1 MRPPVLFPLFAPTT
15 SIPGI
20 GPRLAALIG
29 RVAGAKLADLLWQ
42 LPTGL
47 TDWRDIKKLSEAQPG
62 ERAMFR
68 LQIVEH
74 QAPRNPKSPYKILA
88 SDSSG
93 FIELT
98 FFRPHKDYL
107 DKTFPKG
114 ETRLIGGRLDLYKDR
129 PSMPHP
135 ERVFTEAEAA
145 AGRMIDV
152 VYPLTEGLMPK
163 VMAKAAAHAVSKAPD
178 LPEWQDDAW
187 RRKHQWPSW
196 QAALRLAH
204 YPTTPGD
211 LDATHPARMRLAYD
225 EILANQL
232 SLSLVRER
240 MKAVTGRKVDTGGA
254 LRAKALAALPFALTA
269 GQQAAVTE
277 LDADLASGERML
289 RLLQGDVGSGKTAVA
304 FLAMTGIWA
313 SGGQTALMAP
323 TEVLARQH
331 AATLSAWAGKSGVR
345 MALLTGRDKGSAR
358 DALTD
363 AVAQGRIDLL
373 VGTHA
378 LISDDVAFKDL
389 GLVVID
395 EQHRFGVQQR
405 MALGAKAQRP
415 PHVIVMT
422 ATPIPRSLALAQFGD
437 MDMTRIMGKPPGRQA
452 IETKALPLSRIDEVI
467 SGVGR
472 AMDRG
477 ERVYWVCPLVEENEE
492 IDAKAAEARFA
503 ELREIW
509 GGRVGLMHGRMKAA
523 EKDRAISDFKAGV
536 TSVLVATTVIE
547 VGVDVPQATIMVVE
561 HAERFGLAQLHQLRG
576 RVGRGKAASA
586 CILLYQSPLGETARA
601 RINTLRDTEDGFVI
615 AEKDLE
621 LRGAG
626 ELLGQRQSGQAMF
639 RMASLEAHGDF
650 LAVAHDDARLIL
662 ARDPEL
668 KTPRGEALRTLLYLF
683 ERDEAVKTLRAG

>member
-1 MRPPVLFPLFAPTT
+1 MRPPILFPLFAPTT

-20 GPRLAALIG
+20 GPRLAALIA
-29 RVAGAKLADLLWQ
+29 RVAGNKLTDLLWR
-42 LPTGL
+42 LPSGL
-47 TDWRDIKKLSEAQPG
+47 TDWREIKTVADAVPG
-62 ERAMFR
+62 ERALFR

-74 QAPRNPKSPYKILA
+74 QPPRNPKSPYKILA
-88 SDSSG
+88 TDGTS

-114 ETRLIGGRLDLYKDR
+114 ETRLIGGRMEMFKDR
-129 PSMPHP
+129 PAMAHP
-135 ERVFTEAEAA
+135 ERIFTEAEAET
-145 AGRMIDV
+145 GRMIDTI
-152 VYPLTEGLMPK
+152 YPLTEGLMPK
-163 VMAKAAAHAVSKAPD
+163 VMAKAAAYAVAQTPD
-178 LPEWQDDAW
+178 LAEWQDAAW
-187 RRKHQWPSW
+187 RQKNEWPSW
-196 QAALRLAH
+196 QSAIRTVHAPSL
-204 YPTTPGD
+204 PSD
-211 LDATHPARMRLAYD
+211 LEPTHPARMRLAYD

-240 MKAVTGRKVDTGGA
+240 MKAVAGRRVDNGGA
-254 LRAKALAALPFALTA
+254 LRAKALAALPFTLTA
-269 GQQAAVTE
+269 AQQSALGE
-277 LDADLASGERML
+277 LDVDLASGDRML

-331 AATLSAWAGKSGVR
+331 AATLSVWAEKAGLR
-345 MALLTGRDKGSAR
+345 MALLTGRDKGTAR
-358 DALTD
+358 EATTAAL
-363 AVAQGRIDLL
+363 ARGEIDLL

-378 LISDDVAFKDL
+378 LISEDVAFKDL

-405 MALGAKAQRP
+405 MALGAKATRP
-415 PHVIVMT
+415 PHVVVMT
-422 ATPIPRSLALAQFGD
+422 ATPIPRSLALAQYGD
-437 MDMTRIMGKPPGRQA
+437 MDMTRITGKPPGRQA
-452 IETKALPLSRIDEVI
+452 IDTKALPLARLDDVI
-467 SGVGR
+467 AAVGR
-472 AMDRG
+472 AVDRG

-492 IDAKAAEARFA
+492 IDAKAAEARHA
-503 ELREIW
+503 ELGQIW
-509 GGRVGLMHGRMKAA
+509 GNKVGLMHGRMKAA
-523 EKDRAISDFKAGV
+523 EKDAAISNFKSGQTAI
-536 TSVLVATTVIE
+536 LVSTTVIE
-547 VGVDVPQATIMVVE
+547 VGVDVPEATVMIVE

-601 RINTLRDTEDGFVI
+601 RINTLRDTDDGFVI

-626 ELLGQRQSGQAMF
+626 ELLGQRQSGQAIF
-639 RMASLEAHGDF
+639 RMAALDVHGSF
-650 LAVAHDDARLIL
+650 LAVAQDDARLVL

-668 KTPRGEALRTLLYLF
+668 KSPRGEALRVLLYLF